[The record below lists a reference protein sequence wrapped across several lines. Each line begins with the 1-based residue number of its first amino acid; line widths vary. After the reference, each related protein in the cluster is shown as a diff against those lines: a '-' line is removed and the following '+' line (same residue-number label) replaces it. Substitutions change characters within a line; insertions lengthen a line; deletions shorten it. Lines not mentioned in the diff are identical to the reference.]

1 MDSQLSWPDVN
12 CASRLC
18 FKGMCKHKLKQGAG
32 LTDDW
37 LCQHV
42 TPHITMAFGKSAGRI
57 FALPLLWASFSDVF
71 AERVQPEIRSR
82 ICGQF
87 VRLEREGF
95 EDGVNPVEKVEVI
108 PNESTHEREHLKRAP
123 LATHHSLT
131 LFFAQS
137 QAPSLWM
144 R

>member
-1 MDSQLSWPDVN
+1 
-12 CASRLC
+12 
-18 FKGMCKHKLKQGAG
+18 MCKCKLKQGAG

-131 LFFAQS
+131 LFFVQS
-137 QAPSLWM
+137 QEPSLWM